1 MVLETVALWAIHM
14 PWDAAPRPFADA
26 EVENAVVD
34 MLAHAYVKEKAQ

>member
-1 MVLETVALWAIHM
+1 MVLEAVALWAIHM